1 MVGKNWECGIVM
13 IDRKSLCQSSNL
25 FVIRT
30 ASQEGERNK
39 CNKNEESRQGLIQS
53 QRK

>member
-30 ASQEGERNK
+30 ASQEDKGSNATRMSKVEK
-39 CNKNEESRQGLIQS
+39 D
-53 QRK
+53 